1 MPLWIL
7 IPLAVFV
14 LGVAG
19 AFIVSFSRL
28 SKSKEGLIKRFEVR
42 DLPTFN
48 ILTGKWSDEADKGD
62 PK

>member
-1 MPLWIL
+1 
-7 IPLAVFV
+7 VFV

-28 SKSKEGLIKRFEVR
+28 SKSKEGLIKRFKVR